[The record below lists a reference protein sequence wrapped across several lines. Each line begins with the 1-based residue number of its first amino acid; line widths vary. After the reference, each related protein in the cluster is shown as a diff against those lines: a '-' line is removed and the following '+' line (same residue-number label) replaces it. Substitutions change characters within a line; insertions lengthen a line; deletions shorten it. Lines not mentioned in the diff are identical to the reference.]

1 MKTNTLSLLA
11 VSTLLLTAACAS
23 EDTTGKQEQKQENKT
38 DGLTTFVMPNT
49 RATRTTAEYDGSGID
64 FYWTEG
70 DRLWVN
76 NGTLIQDT
84 KNNISSKLVPNPTTP
99 TAVKRAATASF
110 SFAGNYT
117 APNYPVRYTGK
128 NSTTGDKVTIKAQQ
142 NQTTPNDASHL
153 GESGDC
159 GTATAYKTYTAEGV
173 DYRFTLDHKASY
185 LTLLPYS
192 TINFS
197 AYVKLT
203 QIKITADEALSGQFD
218 FDDSGIDLG
227 SRPAPTPTNRSI
239 TLTLNG
245 GGTNGF
251 KLPIAAKKED
261 NASVIVLPPGTYH
274 NVTIEYSVYDQY
286 TTKSVTFKREY
297 PTLALTAGKNKK
309 ISTDLKQIKVYY
321 APASWWVATMGP
333 NTNEALWYVQK
344 GDPHLDLTA
353 VYAVRR
359 VPTPTMPASICS
371 GGVWFKKRANI
382 PGFATWSAPDG
393 TNKVG
398 YNNNSNYFG
407 YSTSL
412 PQGVPANIGDYFFAP
427 SVLCP
432 TDNDSRIGSG
442 NGRLL
447 CWCSTKYEYN
457 GTVGQTIF
465 VRLRGKQPPIIGL
478 NGEFY
483 HTELPYF
490 YEYQ

>member
-49 RATRTTAEYDGSGID
+49 RATRTTGEYDGSGID

-142 NQTTPNDASHL
+142 NQTTPNDASHI

-159 GTATAYKTYTAEGV
+159 GTATAHKTYTAEGV

-203 QIKITADEALSGQFD
+203 QIKITADEALSGQFN

-286 TTKSVTFKREY
+286 TTKSFTFKREY

-321 APASWWVATMGP
+321 VPGSWWVATTGP
-333 NTNEALWYVQK
+333 YKNEALWYVQK
-344 GDPHLDLTA
+344 GDPHLDLTP
-353 VYAVRR
+353 VYAARR
-359 VPTPTMPASICS
+359 GATPTSIPASICS

-382 PGFATWSAPDG
+382 PGFAAWSAPDG
-393 TNKVG
+393 TNK
-398 YNNNSNYFG
+398 NYGPDYFS
-407 YSTSL
+407 YSTAL
-412 PQGVPANIGDYFFAP
+412 PQGVPANIDDYFFAP
-427 SVLCP
+427 LVLC
-432 TDNDSRIGSG
+432 TTGNDSRITVG
-442 NGRLL
+442 NNRFDF
-447 CWCSTKYEYN
+447 WTASKYESSGYY
-457 GTVGQTIF
+457 GATIF
-465 VRLRGKQPPIIGL
+465 VVLKPSPRVGI

-483 HTELPYF
+483 HTEVPYF

>member
-110 SFAGNYT
+110 SFTGNYT

-159 GTATAYKTYTAEGV
+159 GTATAHKTYTAEGI

-192 TINFS
+192 TVNFS
-197 AYVKLT
+197 TSVKLT
-203 QIKITADEALSGQFD
+203 QIKITADEALSGQFN
-218 FDDSGIDLG
+218 FDDSGIDLS
-227 SRPAPTPTNRSI
+227 SRPTPTITNRSI

-251 KLPIAAKKED
+251 KIPIAAKKED
-261 NASVIVLPPGTYH
+261 NASIIVLPPGTYN
-274 NVTIEYSVYDQY
+274 NVSIEYSLYDQ
-286 TTKSVTFKREY
+286 TSTKSAIIKREY
-297 PTLALTAGKNKK
+297 ATLTFIPGKNKK
-309 ISTDLKQIKVYY
+309 ITTNLQMPIYIT
-321 APASWWVATMGP
+321 PMGP
-333 NTNEALWYVQK
+333 WKEGVPNVNQALWYMWK
-344 GDPHLDLTA
+344 GDPHLDKTSIYAARRTA
-353 VYAVRR
+353 
-359 VPTPTMPASICS
+359 TLPANICR
-371 GGVWFKKRANI
+371 GGLWIKKKDKI
-382 PGFATWSAPDG
+382 PGFNAATAHDGANHIKYANGVYYGEINNYAIPLPTGIPTNINDYYFLPSVSAAPNNEIKSYDG
-393 TNKVG
+393 QIRYWIGT
-398 YNNNSNYFG
+398 YFSDYKLSG
-407 YSTSL
+407 QVFAVDIL
-412 PQGVPANIGDYFFAP
+412 PTPNIG
-427 SVLCP
+427 
-432 TDNDSRIGSG
+432 IGA
-442 NGRLL
+442 NYVEVIMAY
-447 CWCSTKYEYN
+447 WN
-457 GTVGQTIF
+457 IQ
-465 VRLRGKQPPIIGL
+465 
-478 NGEFY
+478 
-483 HTELPYF
+483 
-490 YEYQ
+490 

>member
-203 QIKITADEALSGQFD
+203 QIKITADEALSGQFN
-218 FDDSGIDLG
+218 FDDSGINLA
-227 SRPAPTPTNRSI
+227 SRPAPTPANRSI
-239 TLTLNG
+239 TLTLDG
-245 GGTNGF
+245 RKWRGF
-251 KLPIAAKKED
+251 PIPVTAAKET
-261 NASVIVLPPGTYH
+261 NAAIMVLPPGTYN
-274 NVTIEYSVYDQY
+274 NVSIEYTLFNRRFRK
-286 TTKSVTFKREY
+286 TTTIKKEYASLTFT
-297 PTLALTAGKNKK
+297 PGKNKK
-309 ISTDLKQIKVYY
+309 ISTNLQMRECIIPITDLDGR
-321 APASWWVATMGP
+321 GP
-333 NTNEALWYVQK
+333 CSNINECLWYMWK
-344 GDPHLDLTA
+344 GDPHFDMTTVCA
-353 VYAVRR
+353 YKSSA
-359 VPTPTMPASICS
+359 TSQAFISN
-371 GGVWFKKRANI
+371 GVLWMKKAANI
-382 PGFATWSAPDG
+382 PGFNSGHVDG
-393 TNKVG
+393 KDYRVSYGEIYGRTSSVSTG
-398 YNNNSNYFG
+398 TPSN
-407 YSTSL
+407 TE
-412 PQGVPANIGDYFFAP
+412 DYFFIPIITLNGNLRYWIGTNWVYSSGLTFSVDPTP
-427 SVLCP
+427 SPNFC
-432 TDNDSRIGSG
+432 IGSLPPG
-442 NGRLL
+442 SNLPNFL
-447 CWCSTKYEYN
+447 
-457 GTVGQTIF
+457 
-465 VRLRGKQPPIIGL
+465 GK
-478 NGEFY
+478 
-483 HTELPYF
+483 
-490 YEYQ
+490 

>member
-1 MKTNTLSLLA
+1 MKANTLSLLA

-159 GTATAYKTYTAEGV
+159 GTATAHKTYTADGV

-251 KLPIAAKKED
+251 KLPIAARKED

-286 TTKSVTFKREY
+286 TTKSFTFKREY

-321 APASWWVATMGP
+321 VPGSWWVATMGP
-333 NTNEALWYVQK
+333 YKNEALWYVQN
-344 GDPHLDLTA
+344 GDPHLDLTP
-353 VYAVRR
+353 VYAARR
-359 VPTPTMPASICS
+359 GATPTSIPASICS

-382 PGFATWSAPDG
+382 PGFAAWSAPDG
-393 TNKVG
+393 TNKNDG
-398 YNNNSNYFG
+398 PDYFS
-407 YSTSL
+407 YSTAL
-412 PQGVPANIGDYFFAP
+412 PQGVPANINDYFFAP
-427 SVLCP
+427 LVLC
-432 TDNDSRIGSG
+432 TTGNDSRITVG
-442 NGRLL
+442 NNRFDF
-447 CWCSTKYEYN
+447 WTASKYESSGYY
-457 GTVGQTIF
+457 GATIF
-465 VRLRGKQPPIIGL
+465 VVLKPSPRVGI

-483 HTELPYF
+483 HTEVPYF

>member
-203 QIKITADEALSGQFD
+203 QIKITADEALSGQFN
-218 FDDSGIDLG
+218 FDDSGINLA
-227 SRPAPTPTNRSI
+227 SRPAPTPANRSI
-239 TLTLNG
+239 TLTLDG
-245 GGTNGF
+245 RKWRGF
-251 KLPIAAKKED
+251 PIPVTAAKET
-261 NASVIVLPPGTYH
+261 NAAIMVLPPGTYN
-274 NVTIEYSVYDQY
+274 NVSIEYTLFNRRFRK
-286 TTKSVTFKREY
+286 TTTIKKEYASLTFT
-297 PTLALTAGKNKK
+297 PGKNKK
-309 ISTDLKQIKVYY
+309 ISTNLQMRECIIPITDLDGR
-321 APASWWVATMGP
+321 GP
-333 NTNEALWYVQK
+333 CSNINECLWYMWK
-344 GDPHLDLTA
+344 GDPHFDMTTVCA
-353 VYAVRR
+353 YKSSA
-359 VPTPTMPASICS
+359 TSQAFISN
-371 GGVWFKKRANI
+371 GVLWMKKAANI
-382 PGFATWSAPDG
+382 PGFNSGHVDG
-393 TNKVG
+393 KDYRVYYGEIYGRTSSVSTG
-398 YNNNSNYFG
+398 TPSN
-407 YSTSL
+407 TE
-412 PQGVPANIGDYFFAP
+412 DYFFIPIITLNGNLRYWIGTNWVYSSGLTFSVDPTP
-427 SVLCP
+427 SPNFC
-432 TDNDSRIGSG
+432 IGSLPPG
-442 NGRLL
+442 SNLPNFL
-447 CWCSTKYEYN
+447 
-457 GTVGQTIF
+457 
-465 VRLRGKQPPIIGL
+465 GK
-478 NGEFY
+478 
-483 HTELPYF
+483 
-490 YEYQ
+490 

>member
-1 MKTNTLSLLA
+1 MKTNALSLLA
-11 VSTLLLTAACAS
+11 LTGALFLMAACANEETNS
-23 EDTTGKQEQKQENKT
+23 KQEQAQKNDTK
-38 DGLTTFVMPNT
+38 GLTAFVVDNG
-49 RATRTTAEYDGSGID
+49 ATRTTADYDGSGLN

-70 DRLWVN
+70 DRLWLKN
-76 NGTLIQDT
+76 NGTLVQDT
-84 KNNISSKLVPNPTTP
+84 KNDIDKLLAPNPTMP
-99 TAVKRAATASF
+99 TAVKRTATARF
-110 SFAGNYT
+110 YYKGDYY
-117 APNYPVRYTGK
+117 APTYHVRYTGK
-128 NSTTGDKVTIKAQQ
+128 GNPVSDKVTIKDQQ
-142 NQTTPNDASHL
+142 TQTLPNDAAHIS
-153 GESGDC
+153 EDGDC
-159 GTATAYKTYTAEGV
+159 GTATATKSGIEYN
-173 DYRFTLDHKASY
+173 FNLDHKASY
-185 LTLLPYS
+185 ITFLPYS
-192 TINFS
+192 TIYFS

-203 QIKITADEALSGQFD
+203 QIKITADEALSGQFN

-227 SRPAPTPTNRSI
+227 SRPAPTPANLSI
-239 TLTLNG
+239 TLKLNG

-251 KLPIAAKKED
+251 VLPVAATKET
-261 NASVIVLPPGTYH
+261 NSSVMVVPPGTYH

-321 APASWWVATMGP
+321 APGSWWVATMGP
-333 NTNEALWYVQK
+333 NTNQALWYVQK

-353 VYAVRR
+353 VYAARR
-359 VPTPTMPASICS
+359 APTPTMPASICS

-382 PGFATWSAPDG
+382 PGFAEWTAPDG

-398 YNNNSNYFG
+398 YNNNSNYFS
-407 YSTSL
+407 YSTTF
-412 PQGVPANIGDYFFAP
+412 PKGIPANIDDYFFAP